1 MPAFN
6 ELLAILRLWRGR
18 AGWMAAGIAL
28 SLAALAAGLLM
39 MTLAGRLTA
48 AAVVAGVIAT
58 PVLLRVSGVLR
69 VVLRYLERVI
79 THEATFRSLADLR
92 VWFFSG
98 VAERAAGGLGYRRSG
113 DVLTRVINDIESLD
127 GLYSRILVP
136 LAGALLILPVL
147 AIVLA
152 LRSGTLAV
160 AVILLFALSAFALPW
175 LAAYSTAAAGD
186 RLAAAL
192 SALRVSVLDAL
203 TGLREVRVFGAEGR
217 MLAAMQAREASLLA
231 AQRDVARQA
240 RWAQAA
246 AFLCAQGAIL
256 AVLLAAG
263 APPAAAVAAA
273 FLTIAGFEAVGG
285 LPRAGALAGYAA
297 AGARRVRA
305 AATGAIVAPDQATP
319 AALPR
324 DTTLRFEGVRFR
336 WQPDRPTVLD
346 GLTMEVPPGSR
357 VAILGP
363 SGSGKSTLAALA
375 LRLAEPEG
383 GRVLLGGVDIAT
395 LKAEELRSRI
405 ALLSQQTHL
414 FDDSIRANLLLARP
428 DADEPALWAALDAA
442 QIGDVV
448 RGLPGKL
455 DTWLGEGGFRFS
467 GGQGR
472 RLALA
477 RVLLSPALIVILDE
491 PCAGLDIETEQAFLS
506 TLNALGRG
514 RTFILIAHRL
524 FGVERLDR
532 IWRIS
537 AGHAVAATA

>member
-1 MPAFN
+1 MTD
-6 ELLAILRLWRGR
+6 LIAILRLWRNR
-18 AGWMAAGIAL
+18 TGWMAAGIAL
-28 SLAALAAGLLM
+28 SLAALVFGLM
-39 MTLAGRLTA
+39 MMALAGRLTA
-48 AAVVAGVIAT
+48 AAVVAGVLAT
-58 PVLLRVSGVLR
+58 PILLRVSGVLR

-92 VWFFSG
+92 VWFFAG
-98 VAERAAGGLGYRRSG
+98 VAARAAGGLGYRRSG
-113 DVLTRVINDIESLD
+113 DVLTRVVNDVESLD

-147 AIVLA
+147 AIVLGM
-152 LRSGTLAV
+152 RNGVLAV
-160 AVILLFALSAFALPW
+160 VVAVLFIIAAFLLPW
-175 LAAYSTAAAGD
+175 MAARGTAAAGD

-192 SALRVSVLDAL
+192 SGLRVSVLDAL

-217 MLAAMQAREASLLA
+217 MLAAMQAREATLLA

-240 RWAQAA
+240 RLAQAG
-246 AFLCAQGAIL
+246 AFLCAQAAIL

-297 AGARRVRA
+297 AGARRVRE
-305 AATGAIVAPDQATP
+305 AATGPITAPDPATP
-319 AALPR
+319 TALPR
-324 DTTLRFEGVRFR
+324 DTTLRFEGVGFR
-336 WQPDRPTVLD
+336 WQPDRPLVLD

-357 VAILGP
+357 VAVLGP

-375 LRLAEPEG
+375 LRLVQPEAG
-383 GRVLLGGVDIAT
+383 QVLLGGVDIAT
-395 LKAEELRSRI
+395 LKASELRSRI
-405 ALLSQQTHL
+405 ALLSQETHL

-428 DADEPALWAALDAA
+428 DADEKALWAALDAA
-442 QIGDVV
+442 QLGDVV
-448 RGLPGKL
+448 RGLPDKL
-455 DTWLGEGGFRFS
+455 ETWLGEGGFRFS
-467 GGQGR
+467 GGQAR

-477 RVLLSPALIVILDE
+477 RVMLSPALIVILDE
-491 PCAGLDIETEQAFLS
+491 PCAGLDIETETAFLT
-506 TLNALGRG
+506 TLNELGRG

-524 FGVERLDR
+524 LGVERLDR

-537 AGHAVAATA
+537 GGHAVAATA

>member
-1 MPAFN
+1 MTDLIAV
-6 ELLAILRLWRGR
+6 IRLWRNR

-28 SLAALAAGLLM
+28 SLAALVSGLLM

-48 AAVVAGVIAT
+48 AAVTAGVIAT

-92 VWFFSG
+92 VWLFAG

-113 DVLTRVINDIESLD
+113 DVLTRVVNDVESLD

-147 AIVLA
+147 AVVLA
-152 LRSGTLAV
+152 FQNGMLAFGV
-160 AVILLFALSAFALPW
+160 AVLFALAAFLLPW
-175 LAAYSTAAAGD
+175 LAARSTAAAGD
-186 RLAAAL
+186 RLAVAL
-192 SALRVSVLDAL
+192 SGLRVSVLDAL

-240 RWAQAA
+240 RLAQAG
-246 AFLCAQGAIL
+246 AFLCAQAAIL
-256 AVLLAAG
+256 AVLLGAG

-305 AATGAIVAPDQATP
+305 AATGPITAPDPALP

-324 DTTLRFEGVRFR
+324 DTTLRFDSVRFR
-336 WQPDRPTVLD
+336 WQADRPTVLD

-375 LRLAEPEG
+375 LRLAEPES
-383 GRVLLGGVDIAT
+383 GRVLLGGADIAT
-395 LKAEELRSRI
+395 LKATELRSRI

-442 QIGDVV
+442 QLGDVV
-448 RGLPGKL
+448 RGLPDKL

-491 PCAGLDIETEQAFLS
+491 PCAGLDIETETAFLT
-506 TLNALGRG
+506 TLNDLGRG

-524 FGVERLDR
+524 LGVERLDR

-537 AGHAVAATA
+537 GGHAVAATA

>member
-1 MPAFN
+1 VSD
-6 ELLAILRLWRGR
+6 LIAIIRLWRNR
-18 AGWMAAGIAL
+18 TGWMAAGIAL
-28 SLAALAAGLLM
+28 SLVALVCGLLM

-69 VVLRYLERVI
+69 VVLRYLERLV

-92 VWFFSG
+92 VWFFAG
-98 VAERAAGGLGYRRSG
+98 VAERAAGGLGYRSSG
-113 DVLTRVINDIESLD
+113 DVLTRVVNDVESLD

-136 LAGALLILPVL
+136 LAGAVLILPVL

-152 LRSGTLAV
+152 FRSGTLAV
-160 AVILLFALSAFALPW
+160 TVAVLFAAAAFLLPW
-175 LAAYSTAAAGD
+175 LAARGAAAAGD
-186 RLAAAL
+186 RLAVAL
-192 SALRVSVLDAL
+192 SGLRVSVLDAL

-240 RWAQAA
+240 RLAQAA
-246 AFLCAQGAIL
+246 AFLCAQAAIL
-256 AVLLAAG
+256 AVLLAAS
-263 APPAAAVAAA
+263 APPAVAVAAA

-297 AGARRVRA
+297 AGARRVRL
-305 AATGAIVAPDQATP
+305 AATGPILAPDPVTP
-319 AALPR
+319 VALPR
-324 DTTLRFEGVRFR
+324 DTTLRFDAVRFR
-336 WQPDRPTVLD
+336 WQPDRPAVLD

-357 VAILGP
+357 VAVLGP

-375 LRLAEPEG
+375 LRLAAPEA
-383 GRVLLGGVDIAT
+383 GRVLLGGIDIAT
-395 LKAEELRSRI
+395 LEATALRSRI

-428 DADEPALWAALDAA
+428 DADEKALWAALDAA
-442 QIGDVV
+442 QLGDVV
-448 RGLPGKL
+448 RALPDKL
-455 DTWLGEGGFRFS
+455 DSWLGEGGFRFS

-491 PCAGLDIETEQAFLS
+491 PCAGLDIETETAFLT
-506 TLNALGRG
+506 TLNELGRG

-524 FGVERLDR
+524 LGVERLDR

-537 AGHAVAATA
+537 GGHAVAATA

>member
-1 MPAFN
+1 MN
-6 ELLAILRLWRGR
+6 DLIAILRLWRNR
-18 AGWMAAGIAL
+18 TGWVAAGIGL
-28 SLAALAAGLLM
+28 SLAALVFGLLM

-48 AAVVAGVIAT
+48 AAVVAGVIAP

-92 VWFFSG
+92 VWFFAG
-98 VAERAAGGLGYRRSG
+98 VAERAAGGLGFRRSG
-113 DVLTRVINDIESLD
+113 DVLTRVVNDVESLD

-147 AIVLA
+147 AVVLA
-152 LRSGTLAV
+152 FQSATLAIIV
-160 AVILLFALSAFALPW
+160 AAFFVLAAFLLPW
-175 LAAYSTAAAGD
+175 MAARGTAAAGD

-192 SALRVSVLDAL
+192 SGLRVSVLDAL

-217 MLAAMQAREASLLA
+217 TLAAMQGREASLLA

-240 RWAQAA
+240 RFAQAG
-246 AFLCAQGAIL
+246 AFLCAQAAIL

-263 APPAAAVAAA
+263 APPAGAVAAA

-297 AGARRVRA
+297 AGARRVRE
-305 AATGAIVAPDQATP
+305 AATGPILAPDPATP

-336 WQPDRPTVLD
+336 WQPDRQTVLD

-375 LRLAEPEG
+375 LRLAVPEAG
-383 GRVLLGGVDIAT
+383 QVLLGGVDIAT
-395 LKAEELRSRI
+395 LKASELRSRI

-428 DADEPALWAALDAA
+428 DADEKALWAALDAA
-442 QIGDVV
+442 QLGDTV
-448 RGLPGKL
+448 RGLPDKL

-491 PCAGLDIETEQAFLS
+491 PCAGLDIETETAFLT
-506 TLNALGRG
+506 TLNELGRG

-524 FGVERLDR
+524 LGVERLDR